1 MAVIWGLDLR
11 EIQWNKFASKN
22 MFDKKWHLRREKMI
36 IYQLAMISMVCSES
50 VGTAALSAYVDQQS
64 HLETIYP
71 SSHVHN
77 NDIVG
82 IASFNIFMGVA
93 IATIFG
99 AAFFF
104 DLFWPERHESKGV
117 KLAWKISAV
126 AVCIGAFADAL
137 AFTVIVATHECW
149 VNGVSGPEL
158 TRVLQEAGKPN
169 WKYRKNARA
178 VASVVLLWVGLVFTI
193 ASTYILFKSY
203 AHNEIF
209 GPKSDEALAA
219 EKNAGNSVLDPEREG
234 LPPTP
239 LPPPVPQ
246 YPENPNYF
254 SEKYTRRQDV
264 I

>member
-22 MFDKKWHLRREKMI
+22 MFDRKWYLRREKMI

-64 HLETIYP
+64 HLETLYP
-71 SSHVHN
+71 PSRVHN

-93 IATIFG
+93 VATIFG

-117 KLAWKISAV
+117 KLAWKISDIA
-126 AVCIGAFADAL
+126 ACIGTFADAL
-137 AFTVIVATHECW
+137 AYTVIVATHECS
-149 VNGVSGPEL
+149 VDGVTGSRLTQVLRESG
-158 TRVLQEAGKPN
+158 RPN
-169 WKYRKNARA
+169 WKYRKNARV

-193 ASTYILFKSY
+193 ARY
-203 AHNEIF
+203 ARFDH
-209 GPKSDEALAA
+209 
-219 EKNAGNSVLDPEREG
+219 SVE
-234 LPPTP
+234 
-239 LPPPVPQ
+239 
-246 YPENPNYF
+246 F
-254 SEKYTRRQDV
+254 
-264 I
+264 